1 MAKIMKHKLKASSL
15 EDIINKRRS
24 IRKYKPDMPPEEWI
38 NSMLHCALMAPS
50 PSNSQPVRFIKI
62 SSAGKREKLYQALNS
77 GKQEFMR
84 AIQSKEEAKKLKSLI
99 NTYYRF
105 SEFMFKAP
113 ILFAAGT
120 ITPYKS
126 FSKRMFEG
134 GIIGHD
140 KQEETTLD
148 ITVGLAL
155 KGFILKG
162 EELGLGTCILTG
174 PLVFIPNVEEILGI
188 NDVRIK
194 CFITAGFPDEKPDM
208 PPRKSISEIFSEI

>member
-1 MAKIMKHKLKASSL
+1 MKHKLKASSL

-38 NSMLHCALMAPS
+38 NRMLHCALMAPS

-62 SSAGKREKLYQALNS
+62 SSAGKREKLYRALNS

-120 ITPYKS
+120 ITPFKS

-188 NDVRIK
+188 NNVRIK
-194 CFITAGFPDEKPDM
+194 CFITVGFPDEKPDM

>member
-1 MAKIMKHKLKASSL
+1 METKPDKSFL
-15 EDIINKRRS
+15 EDLIHKRRS

-38 NSMLHCALMAPS
+38 NSMLRCALMAPS
-50 PSNSQPVRFIKI
+50 PSNSQPVRFFRI
-62 SSAGKREKLYQALNS
+62 SSAGKREKLYQALVS
-77 GKQEFMR
+77 GKQEFLR
-84 AIQSKEEAKKLKSLI
+84 AIQSKKEAKRLKNLI

-113 ILFAAGT
+113 ILFTVGT
-120 ITPYKS
+120 IASYTG
-126 FSKRMFEG
+126 FSKKLLEEG
-134 GIIGHD
+134 ILTHN
-140 KQEETTLD
+140 KREETSLD

-194 CFITAGFPDEKPDM
+194 CFITAGFPDEKPGM
-208 PPRKSISEIFSEI
+208 PLRKSISEILSEI

>member
-1 MAKIMKHKLKASSL
+1 MAKIMEHKLKASSL

-24 IRKYKPDMPPEEWI
+24 IRKYKPAMPPEEWI
-38 NSMLHCALMAPS
+38 NSMLRCALMAPS
-50 PSNSQPVRFIKI
+50 PSNSQPVRFIRI
-62 SSAGKREKLYQALNS
+62 SSSEKREKLYQALNS
-77 GKQEFMR
+77 GKQKFLR
-84 AIQSKEEAKKLKSLI
+84 AIQSKKEAMRLKNWI

-105 SEFMFKAP
+105 SEFMFNAP
-113 ILFAAGT
+113 LLFTVGT
-120 ITPYKS
+120 IASYAG
-126 FSKRMFEG
+126 FSTKLLEEGILTHNKR
-134 GIIGHD
+134 
-140 KQEETTLD
+140 EETNLD

-194 CFITAGFPDEKPDM
+194 CFITVGFPDEKPNM
-208 PPRKSISEIFSEI
+208 PPRKSISEILSEI

>member
-1 MAKIMKHKLKASSL
+1 MELKLKASSL

-38 NSMLHCALMAPS
+38 NSMLRCALMAPS
-50 PSNSQPVRFIKI
+50 PSNSQPVRFFRI
-62 SSAGKREKLYQALNS
+62 SSAGKRENLYQALNS
-77 GKQEFMR
+77 GKQEFLK
-84 AIQSKEEAKKLKSLI
+84 AIQPKEEAKKLKSWI
-99 NTYYRF
+99 NTYYRY
-105 SEFMFKAP
+105 SEFMFNAP
-113 ILFAAGT
+113 ILFAVGT
-120 ITPYKS
+120 IASYAG
-126 FSKRMFEG
+126 FSKKLLEEG
-134 GIIGHD
+134 ILTLNKRED
-140 KQEETTLD
+140 ASLD

-194 CFITAGFPDEKPDM
+194 CFITAGFPNEKPGM
-208 PPRKSISEIFSEI
+208 PPRKSISEILSEI

>member
-1 MAKIMKHKLKASSL
+1 MEHKLKASFL

-38 NSMLHCALMAPS
+38 NSMLRCALMAPS
-50 PSNSQPVRFIKI
+50 PSNSQPVRFFRI
-62 SSAGKREKLYQALNS
+62 SSAGKRENLYQALVS
-77 GKQEFMR
+77 GKQEFLR
-84 AIQSKEEAKKLKSLI
+84 AIQSKEKAKKLKSWI

-113 ILFAAGT
+113 ILFAVGT
-120 ITPYKS
+120 ITSYAG
-126 FSKRMFEG
+126 FSKKLLEEG
-134 GIIGHD
+134 LLTHNNR
-140 KQEETTLD
+140 EETNLD
-148 ITVGLAL
+148 ITVGLSL

-194 CFITAGFPDEKPDM
+194 CFITAGFPNEKPNM

>member
-24 IRKYKPDMPPEEWI
+24 IRKYKPDMLPEEWI

-134 GIIGHD
+134 KIIGHD

-194 CFITAGFPDEKPDM
+194 CFITVGFPDEKPNM

>member
-1 MAKIMKHKLKASSL
+1 MEHKLKASPL
-15 EDIINKRRS
+15 EDLINKRRS

-38 NSMLHCALMAPS
+38 NSMLRCALMAPS
-50 PSNSQPVRFIKI
+50 PSNSQPVRFFRI

-77 GKQEFMR
+77 GKQEFLR
-84 AIQSKEEAKKLKSLI
+84 AIQPKEEAKKLKNLI

-105 SEFMFKAP
+105 SKFMFKAP
-113 ILFAAGT
+113 ILFAVGT
-120 ITPYKS
+120 IASYKS
-126 FSKRMFEG
+126 FSKKMFEEG
-134 GIIGHD
+134 MLTHN
-140 KQEETTLD
+140 KKEETNLD

-194 CFITAGFPDEKPDM
+194 CFITAGFPDEKPGM
-208 PPRKSISEIFSEI
+208 PPRKSISEILSEI

>member
-1 MAKIMKHKLKASSL
+1 MEHKLKASSL
-15 EDIINKRRS
+15 EDLINKRRS

-38 NSMLHCALMAPS
+38 NSMLRCALMAPS
-50 PSNSQPVRFIKI
+50 PSNSQPVRFIRI
-62 SSAGKREKLYQALNS
+62 SSAGKREKLYQALAS
-77 GKQEFMR
+77 GKQEFLR
-84 AIQSKEEAKKLKSLI
+84 AIQSKEEAKKLKGWI
-99 NTYYRF
+99 NTYYRY
-105 SEFMFKAP
+105 SEFMFNAP

-120 ITPYKS
+120 ITSYAG
-126 FSKRMFEG
+126 FSKKLFKEG
-134 GIIGHD
+134 LLTHN
-140 KQEETTLD
+140 KREEVTLD

-162 EELGLGTCILTG
+162 KELGLGTCILTG

-208 PPRKSISEIFSEI
+208 PPRKSISEILSEI

>member
-1 MAKIMKHKLKASSL
+1 MGTKPNKSFL
-15 EDIINKRRS
+15 EDLINKRRS
-24 IRKYKPDMPPEEWI
+24 IRKYKPDKPPEEWI
-38 NSMLHCALMAPS
+38 NSMLRCALMAPS
-50 PSNSQPVRFIKI
+50 PSNSQPVRFFRI

-77 GKQEFMR
+77 GKQEFLR
-84 AIQSKEEAKKLKSLI
+84 AIQHKEEAKKLKNLI

-105 SEFMFKAP
+105 SEFMFNAP
-113 ILFAAGT
+113 LLFAVGT
-120 ITPYKS
+120 ITSCKS
-126 FSKRMFEG
+126 FSKKMFEEG
-134 GIIGHD
+134 LLTHNKRENTND
-140 KQEETTLD
+140 D

-194 CFITAGFPDEKPDM
+194 CFVTAGFSDEKPGM
-208 PPRKSISEIFSEI
+208 PPRKGISEILSEI